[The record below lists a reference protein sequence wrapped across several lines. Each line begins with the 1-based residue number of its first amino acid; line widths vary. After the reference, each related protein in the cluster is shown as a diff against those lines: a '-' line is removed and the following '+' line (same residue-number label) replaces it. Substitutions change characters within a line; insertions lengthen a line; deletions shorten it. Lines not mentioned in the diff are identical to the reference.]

1 MRGRWSFTH
10 GGTLSHASFV
20 MTLVSCC
27 AQGQSVEE
35 ARARQMELHPW
46 RNPLPCVICNDIGVM
61 LRAGAERGG
70 GACAADGASPM
81 EEASPMCHL

>member
-1 MRGRWSFTH
+1 MIK
-10 GGTLSHASFV
+10 ASNV
-20 MTLVSCC
+20 SRLLIRVSCT
-27 AQGQSVEE
+27 AQGQSIEE

-46 RNPLPCVICNDIGVM
+46 RKPLPCVICNDIGVM

-81 EEASPMCHL
+81 EEPSPMRHL